1 MANLSTITR
10 QVSTALRGGIK
21 VEKILKDLSN
31 TQCPACQ
38 ALRRK
43 GDADVALSCGNA
55 IADCIK
61 KAYNQKSEDSP
72 KGLIECP
79 ECHKK
84 TLKLEAHCCTCS
96 NCGYSTCN

>member
-1 MANLSTITR
+1 MEN
-10 QVSTALRGGIK
+10 
-21 VEKILKDLSN
+21 EKIINWK
-31 TQCPACQ
+31 
-38 ALRRK
+38 K
-43 GDADVALSCGNA
+43 E
-55 IADCIK
+55 IAQIIEQK
-61 KAYNQKSEDSP
+61 KAYNQKSEDNP